1 MAWATADDL
10 LSYLGVSLQDPRFL
24 TLANTDITV
33 YANRTQAASAAISS
47 RDMLALKLA
56 TCYQAAWLPA
66 QPDALTRV
74 NVDSSTVDGESVR
87 FSSDAQQ
94 NLAPNAQ
101 RALKNLSWKGSR
113 TLSIPSVGVPLGR
126 TASLDFT
133 SESSDMSSDWT
144 RD

>member
-10 LSYLGVSLQDPRFL
+10 LNYLGVTLQDTRFL
-24 TLANTDITV
+24 TLANTDVTV
-33 YANRTQAASAAISS
+33 YANRSQAASASISN
-47 RDMLALKLA
+47 RDLLALKLA

-74 NVDSSTVDGESVR
+74 NIESSTVDGESVR

-94 NLAPNAQ
+94 NLAPGAI

-113 TLSIPSVGVPLGR
+113 TLVVPPTSVRLGSNSSI
-126 TASLDFT
+126 DFL
-133 SESSDMSSDWT
+133 SESSDEGSSWKE
-144 RD
+144 

>member
-10 LSYLGVSLQDPRFL
+10 LNYLGVTLSDARFL

-33 YANRTQAASAAISS
+33 YANRSEGASASISN
-47 RDMLALKLA
+47 RDLLALKLA

-74 NVDSSTVDGESVR
+74 NIDSSTVDGESVR
-87 FSSDAQQ
+87 FRNEAQQ
-94 NLAPNAQ
+94 NLAPGAI

-113 TLSIPSVGVPLGR
+113 TLVVPDASVPLG
-126 TASLDFT
+126 SSYSYDFL
-133 SESSDMSSDWT
+133 SESSDETSDWESE
-144 RD
+144 

>member
-10 LSYLGVSLQDPRFL
+10 LNYLGVTLTDARYL

-33 YANRTQAASAAISS
+33 YANRSEAASASISS
-47 RDMLALKLA
+47 RDLLALKLA

-74 NVDSSTVDGESVR
+74 NVESSTVDGESVR
-87 FSSDAQQ
+87 FRSAAQQ
-94 NLAPNAQ
+94 NLAPLAQ

-113 TLSIPSVGVPLGR
+113 TLVVPDVSVRQGSSSSI
-126 TASLDFT
+126 DFL
-133 SESSDMSSDWT
+133 SESSDEGSGWEE
-144 RD
+144 

>member
-10 LSYLGVSLQDPRFL
+10 LNYLGVTLQDARYL

-33 YANRTQAASAAISS
+33 YANRSEAASASISS
-47 RDMLALKLA
+47 RDLLALKLA

-74 NVDSSTVDGESVR
+74 NVESSTVDGESVR
-87 FSSDAQQ
+87 FRSAAQQ
-94 NLAPNAQ
+94 NLAPLAQ

-113 TLSIPSVGVPLGR
+113 TLVVPDVSVRQGSSSSI
-126 TASLDFT
+126 DFL
-133 SESSDMSSDWT
+133 SESSDEGSGWEE
-144 RD
+144 

>member
-10 LSYLGVSLQDPRFL
+10 LSYLGVSLQDPRYL

-33 YANRTQAASAAISS
+33 YANRTEAASASISN
-47 RDMLALKLA
+47 RDLLALKLA
-56 TCYQAAWLPA
+56 TCYQAAWLPS
-66 QPDALTRV
+66 QPDALSRV
-74 NVDSSTVDGESVR
+74 NVESSKVDGESMR
-87 FSSDAQQ
+87 FSSNAQQ

-113 TLSIPSVGVPLGR
+113 TLAILPGSVPPGR
-126 TASLDFT
+126 ASTIDFT
-133 SESSDMSSDWT
+133 NEASDESSDWT